1 MLDLESG
8 RALVPG
14 STQPKET
21 AKMKVKVM
29 LRFWYQGKLVEP
41 GDVVEVD
48 DSLGR
53 EIIASGKAVPH
64 DEPPPAPESAAQE
77 SKSSTR
83 RGRIA

>member
-1 MLDLESG
+1 MM
-8 RALVPG
+8 R
-14 STQPKET
+14 
-21 AKMKVKVM
+21 VKSV
-29 LRFWYQGKLVEP
+29 LGFRYEGKLVSKGDEI
-41 GDVVEVD
+41 DVV
-48 DSLGR
+48 DSVGR

>member
-21 AKMKVKVM
+21 AKMKVKVV
-29 LRFWYQGKLVEP
+29 LRFWYQGELVEP

-48 DSLGR
+48 EALGR

-64 DEPPPAPESAAQE
+64 DEPQPTPETAAQE
-77 SKSSTR
+77 
-83 RGRIA
+83 

>member
-21 AKMKVKVM
+21 AKMKVKVV
-29 LRFWYQGKLVEP
+29 LRFWTGGRLVEK
-41 GDVVEVD
+41 GEVVEVD
-48 DSLGR
+48 EALAR